1 MSDDPKPLDLWR
13 RLAVWRLT
21 ARYYS
26 DHPDTAPPGREEW
39 LDLADTLVELFE
51 LTDNEDGEP

>member
-13 RLAVWRLT
+13 RLAAWRLT
-21 ARYYS
+21 ARYYAEG
-26 DHPDTAPPGREEW
+26 DPATPPSREEW

-51 LTDNEDGEP
+51 LMEEESDE